1 MLQKGY
7 DDGYERHT
15 RGVAFQGVLGLAQGF
30 VIVNADDFG
39 LSAVVT
45 DAILSCFEAGV
56 ITSASTMVWMTDSER
71 ASSLGREQG
80 LPSGLHLNL
89 DSAFE
94 DARAPH
100 LAQNAQERIMPWFCS
115 TGRHHIVSYN
125 TSHAFRRS
133 LDTSIEFQLDEF
145 RARYGCEPTH
155 IDGHHHVHLAW
166 NVLTSK
172 AIPDGMAM
180 RTTRRSESASPPLR
194 ALRSLRERWLRH
206 RFRTTEYF
214 YDFLWL
220 AGPDRRAGSANL
232 DVLSRVGS
240 RTVEVMAHPGAADE
254 FGLLCSQPWSR
265 LIGALPTGSF
275 ADLS

>member
-1 MLQKGY
+1 M
-7 DDGYERHT
+7 
-15 RGVAFQGVLGLAQGF
+15 
-30 VIVNADDFG
+30 IVNADDFG

-56 ITSASTMVWMTDSER
+56 ITSASTMVWMTDSVR

-89 DSAFE
+89 DSVFA
-94 DARAPH
+94 DPRAPQ

-115 TGRHHIVSYN
+115 PGRHHIVSYN
-125 TSHAFRRS
+125 TSLAFRRS
-133 LDTSIEFQLDEF
+133 LDTSIKFQLDEF

-155 IDGHHHVHLAW
+155 VDGHHHVHLAW

-172 AIPDGMAM
+172 AIPDGTAM
-180 RTTRRSESASPPLR
+180 RTTRRLESAPPPLR
-194 ALRSLRERWLRH
+194 ALRLLRERWLRH

-220 AGPDRRAGSANL
+220 ACPHGRAESANL
-232 DVLSRVGS
+232 DVLNQVDS
-240 RTVEVMAHPGAADE
+240 RTVEVMAHPGVPDE
-254 FGLLCSQPWSR
+254 FGLLCSEPWSR
-265 LIGALPTGSF
+265 LIEALPTGSF